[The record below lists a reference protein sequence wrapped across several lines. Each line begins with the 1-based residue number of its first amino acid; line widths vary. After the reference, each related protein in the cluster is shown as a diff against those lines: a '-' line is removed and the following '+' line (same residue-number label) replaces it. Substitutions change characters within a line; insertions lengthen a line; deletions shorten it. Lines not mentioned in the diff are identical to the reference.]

1 MSENRRD
8 FLKRAAL
15 AAAASTL
22 PAAVSATPAG
32 AASAAS
38 AASAPP
44 TTFDAGL
51 LSALGDAVLP
61 ESLGAPSRA
70 HAVRDFAAWAAAYRP
85 VSEEMHGYGDQ
96 EITYTAA
103 DPSPGWRSQLAALEL
118 LARRKHRKG
127 FATITVE
134 QRRAL
139 VRPQLPRGRGLRL
152 SSNIVSAP
160 HIAIALLAHWAAS
173 SAATDLAYGVVI
185 GKDQCR
191 VLADAPRRPLPLSE
205 PRGQ

>member
-1 MSENRRD
+1 MSENRRA
-8 FLKRAAL
+8 FLKRTAL

-32 AASAAS
+32 AASA
-38 AASAPP
+38 PP
-44 TTFDAGL
+44 TAFDAGL

-185 GKDQCR
+185 NKDQCR
-191 VLADAPRRPLPLSE
+191 VLADAPRRPLPLAE